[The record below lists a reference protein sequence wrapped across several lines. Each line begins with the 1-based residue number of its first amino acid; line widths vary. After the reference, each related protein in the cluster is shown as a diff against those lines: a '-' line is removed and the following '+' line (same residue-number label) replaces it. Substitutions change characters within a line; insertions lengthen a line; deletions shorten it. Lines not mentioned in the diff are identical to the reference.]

1 MNIALIMT
9 AVNLGAVV
17 ANYCEVTQLHKDS
30 NGRLQGARV
39 KDNLTGEEWNVRAK
53 VSNPHLSVMSN
64 NFRMCS
70 SGYNQRHWSVFRCT
84 AQA

>member
-30 NGRLQGARV
+30 TGKLSGASVR
-39 KDNLTGEEWNVRAK
+39 DNLTGEEWNVRAK
-53 VSNPHLSVMSN
+53 VQHFLFLFFSFTANVRKLSFIRV
-64 NFRMCS
+64 
-70 SGYNQRHWSVFRCT
+70 
-84 AQA
+84 

>member
-17 ANYCEVTQLHKDS
+17 ANYCEVTQLYKDS
-30 NGRLQGARV
+30 NGQLKGACV

-53 VSNPHLSVMSN
+53 VLHLSFMSMDLGCGLLL
-64 NFRMCS
+64 R
-70 SGYNQRHWSVFRCT
+70 V
-84 AQA
+84 